1 MRVTERSRIETLS
14 LANSQNAARLDKAA
28 RIAASNQRVSKPSDD
43 PASYG
48 AMVRRDY
55 DLAMLQTRSETASR
69 TQGELE
75 IANNALS
82 AGVDLMER
90 AQEAAIEGANAT
102 SDANARKLLA
112 ADVRAMR
119 TELMS
124 IGNTKYGN
132 RYIFG
137 GTKSDTIPFDANGA
151 FMGNDQQINV
161 PVMDGVQLPGNV
173 SGAKAFT
180 AAGGRDIFADLQEL
194 ADALE
199 ANDQERISNTLKSLT
214 EGHDQ
219 LVRTQVEAGY
229 GARRFA
235 DAVDVL
241 ANTKAVVAERES
253 QDINGDI
260 ASQITDLQ
268 MAQSAYERSLA
279 VTKQLLSI
287 QTPQL

>member
-14 LANSQNAARLDKAA
+14 QANSQNAARLDKAA

-82 AGVDLMER
+82 AGVDIMER

-199 ANDQERISNTLKSLT
+199 ANDQDRISNTLKSLS

>member
-82 AGVDLMER
+82 AGVDIMER

-199 ANDQERISNTLKSLT
+199 ANDQERISNTLKSLS

>member
-151 FMGNDQQINV
+151 FKGNDQQINV

>member
-1 MRVTERSRIETLS
+1 MRVPERSRIETLS

-82 AGVDLMER
+82 AGVDIMER